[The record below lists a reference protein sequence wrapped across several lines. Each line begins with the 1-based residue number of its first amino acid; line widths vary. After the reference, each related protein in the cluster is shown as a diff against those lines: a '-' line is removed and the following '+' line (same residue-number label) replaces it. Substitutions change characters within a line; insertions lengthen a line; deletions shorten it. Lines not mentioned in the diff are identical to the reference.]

1 MQELKRKEIICIKN
15 IIKAWEVLKGGKR
28 YSNKKIED
36 WLIDNMKPAIDEA
49 RKVLNQMEAIDDIER
64 ED

>member
-49 RKVLNQMEAIDDIER
+49 RKLLEQMEGIDDVKR
-64 ED
+64 KD